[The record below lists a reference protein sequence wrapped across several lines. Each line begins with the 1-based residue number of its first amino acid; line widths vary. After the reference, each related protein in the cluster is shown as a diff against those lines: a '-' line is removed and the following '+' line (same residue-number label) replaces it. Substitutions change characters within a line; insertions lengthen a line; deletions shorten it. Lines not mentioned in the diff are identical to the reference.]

1 MSRTTSRTIPNS
13 SMSEA
18 RPPVSLL
25 ELALTF
31 NKVALASFGGGLSAW
46 SRQVV
51 VEERRWM
58 DDEQFLSAMT
68 LCRVLPGANQVN
80 LAVFV
85 GTELRGVPGAIAAV
99 SGLTA
104 MPVVVVLVA
113 GWLYFS
119 NRQLPQTQSILR
131 GMAAASVAL
140 SFSMAYKAGQKSLR
154 SAAAWAL
161 FAAAFVFSAWLR
173 VPLLALLAV
182 LAPVG
187 LWWAWPRDRGPVG
200 HAS

>member
-1 MSRTTSRTIPNS
+1 MRR
-13 SMSEA
+13 A
-18 RPPVSLL
+18 PPVSLL

-85 GTELRGVPGAIAAV
+85 GTDLRGVPGAIAAV

-161 FAAAFVFSAWLR
+161 FAAAFVFSAWFR

-182 LAPVG
+182 LAPLG
-187 LWWAWPRDRGPVG
+187 LWWAWPRDRRPAGQ
-200 HAS
+200 AR